1 MASITFGNPT
11 SSSVLDKETTVNINW
26 SRTPA
31 SGTWGVSVLYLYRGS
46 TFVTTIASSL
56 NSALTSYSWTIPE
69 SIVAD
74 TNYTIQVHTTH
85 DDGGG
90 GSP

>member
-11 SSSVLDKETTVNINW
+11 SSSVFDKETTVNITW
-26 SRTPA
+26 SRTPS
-31 SGTWGVSVLYLYRGS
+31 SGGTN
-46 TFVTTIASSL
+46 FVTTIVSNL
-56 NSALTSYSWTIPE
+56 NGALTNYSWTIPE

>member
-1 MASITFGNPT
+1 MASISFTNPT
-11 SSSVLDKETTVNINW
+11 SSSTLDKGSTVTISW

-31 SGTWGVSVLYLYRGS
+31 TGTWGTSVLYLYRGTTFIS
-46 TFVTTIASSL
+46 TIVSNL
-56 NSALTSYSWTIPE
+56 NSSLTSYQWSVPE
-69 SIVAD
+69 ELDSAS
-74 TNYTIQVHTTH
+74 NYTIQIATTH